1 MKRTEYHREHYA
13 KNSTKLS
20 ARKQQ
25 SRDDFDLA
33 TSYWRQKLVFKRDM
47 PNLIAKVSDSIVERA
62 RVDYE
67 KVLDQYEK
75 EDVLS

>member
-1 MKRTEYHREHYA
+1 
-13 KNSTKLS
+13 
-20 ARKQQ
+20 
-25 SRDDFDLA
+25 
-33 TSYWRQKLVFKRDM
+33 M